1 MLFHIT
7 ARHDHVTCPRKKDPS
22 RRIVRQLIE
31 GSGKGKTLGAWVD
44 GPSHTIYAIV
54 ETDSAEAIREVC
66 DGLMDIG
73 PVEVRPV
80 RDIAAILKKA

>member
-7 ARHDHVTCPRKKDPS
+7 AKHDHVTCNRKTDPS
-22 RRIVRQLIE
+22 RRIFRQLME

-44 GPSHTIYAIV
+44 GPSHTIYAIL
-54 ETDSAEAIREVC
+54 ETDSYEAIRDVC
-66 DGLMDIG
+66 EGFMDMG